1 MKIIIEAEPKEISD
15 ILTALQNMPKA
26 SITID
31 GKELVRQVAKAE
43 IEMGESIHPNALQFS
58 I

>member
-1 MKIIIEAEPKEISD
+1 MKIIIEAEPKEIISLID
-15 ILTALQNMPKA
+15 ALQNVPKA

-31 GKELVRQVAKAE
+31 GKELVRQFAKAK